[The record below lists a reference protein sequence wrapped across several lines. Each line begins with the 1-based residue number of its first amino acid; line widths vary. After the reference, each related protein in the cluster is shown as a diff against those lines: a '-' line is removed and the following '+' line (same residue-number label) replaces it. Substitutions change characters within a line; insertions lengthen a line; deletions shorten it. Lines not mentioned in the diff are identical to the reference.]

1 MSNHE
6 GKKHLSMIDAV
17 STTINTSKMR
27 KEINL
32 SNKRQTR
39 NLSNANISSM
49 SNQSDIGHVRNVSTI
64 PLLEEHLRKEF
75 AKHAQA
81 CAKDQ
86 QLACRG

>member
-6 GKKHLSMIDAV
+6 GKKHLSVIDAV
-17 STTINTSKMR
+17 STTINTSNMR

-49 SNQSDIGHVRNVSTI
+49 SNQSDIGHVRNVSKYYTFI
-64 PLLEEHLRKEF
+64 RRAF
-75 AKHAQA
+75 AKRVCQA
-81 CAKDQ
+81 CAGLCKGSTAG
-86 QLACRG
+86 L